1 MNEIRRTINYLFC
14 NFFAIMLIW
23 LPYFFL
29 GCTKKTDVQIPS
41 YIEIDN
47 YFTKVVPASVGCYQ
61 GTNNQNFTDVL
72 VYANGTSYGTY
83 PMGSKIPVLTSG
95 PTSFIIR
102 GVIRV
107 NGVDAL
113 RSDYEVMKGCDTLIT
128 VNPGKITHVIP
139 VFEYFSAAQFPWM
152 VTFDAQPDSGNHGP
166 TLVASCNCHTS
177 TAITYSPGYGNTG
190 YCLALKPTS
199 DSTIVSVQT
208 QSAIPLPAGGVG
220 VYMELNY
227 LANTDIHVIINNTD
241 GGIIKA
247 SPDSGW
253 KKIYLT
259 LTEQVS
265 SLQATTGYTVAFQAY
280 YNPMVGA
287 NLALIDNIKIVT
299 AR

>member
-1 MNEIRRTINYLFC
+1 MIKKL
-14 NFFAIMLIW
+14 FAILSV
-23 LPYFFL
+23 LFLFL
-29 GCTKKTDVQIPS
+29 GCSKTHVQVPA

-61 GTNNQNFTDVL
+61 GTNSQNFTDVL

-83 PMGSKIPVLTSG
+83 PLGSKIPVLTSG

-113 RSDYEVMKGCDTLIT
+113 RSDYEVMKGCDTIIT
-128 VNPGKITHVIP
+128 VNPGKVTRVIP
-139 VFEYFSAAQFPWM
+139 VFEYFSAAQFPWI
-152 VTFDAQPDSGNHGP
+152 VTFDASPDSGNHGP
-166 TLVASCNCHTS
+166 PIVASCGCGTS
-177 TAITYSPGYGNTG
+177 TATTYSPGYSNTG
-190 YCLALKPTS
+190 YCLALKPTA
-199 DSTIVSVQT
+199 DSSSSVE
-208 QSAIPLPAGGVG
+208 SKASIPLPAGGVG
-220 VYMELNY
+220 VYLEVNY
-227 LANTDIHVIINNTD
+227 LSNTDIYVSINGTD

-247 SPDSGW
+247 SPGSGW

-265 SLQATTGYTVAFQAY
+265 NLQAGTYTIGFQAY
-280 YNPMVGA
+280 YSSAVGA

-299 AR
+299 AQ